1 MFAAC
6 KKMFPD
12 TWHIN
17 CFERLACINVLKHE
31 KCLHSGVDMDEI
43 VKDLADIGNSK
54 DNCHCLEALALFK
67 ENHKLQ
73 KMFLKV
79 LQVEH
84 LEPCGRC

>member
-1 MFAAC
+1 
-6 KKMFPD
+6 
-12 TWHIN
+12 
-17 CFERLACINVLKHE
+17 
-31 KCLHSGVDMDEI
+31 MDEI